1 MTSKWGGCV
10 LEPLKFRVNGVD
22 GLDPYHLVAKS
33 RLHAAWF
40 LACLLC
46 ESFVAPSPLLWTTLS
61 MKIVLIHTF
70 SQNST
75 LDTSWCPTSSSSGN
89 CTHGFWETKE
99 AGLDFE

>member
-1 MTSKWGGCV
+1 MTSKWRGCV
-10 LEPLKFRVNGVD
+10 LEPLKFHVNGVD

-40 LACLLC
+40 LACLLY

-70 SQNST
+70 PQNST
-75 LDTSWCPTSSSSGN
+75 LDTSTSSSSGK
-89 CTHGFWETKE
+89 CTHG
-99 AGLDFE
+99 L

>member
-10 LEPLKFRVNGVD
+10 LEPLKFQVNGVD
-22 GLDPYHLVAKS
+22 GLDPDHLVAKS

-40 LACLLC
+40 LACLLY
-46 ESFVAPSPLLWTTLS
+46 ESFVPPSPRFWNTLS

-75 LDTSWCPTSSSSGN
+75 LDTSSVPYI
-89 CTHGFWETKE
+89 
-99 AGLDFE
+99 